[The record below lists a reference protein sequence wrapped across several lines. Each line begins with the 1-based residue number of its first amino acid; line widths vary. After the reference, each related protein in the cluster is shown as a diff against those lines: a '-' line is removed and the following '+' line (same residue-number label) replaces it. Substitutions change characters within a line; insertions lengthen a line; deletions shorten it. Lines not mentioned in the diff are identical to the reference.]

1 MRDSWKRPFNCY
13 AVARGWAVGV
23 FDSWYACRDSVQRYN
38 GRPLY
43 KGFYSRF
50 DAERWLARQDYRER
64 TIQAALSHWNGK
76 CYKKGR

>member
-1 MRDSWKRPFNCY
+1 MRDSWKRPFICY

-23 FDSWYACRDSVQRYN
+23 FDSWYACRDSVQRYS

-50 DAERWLARQDYRER
+50 DAERWLAR
-64 TIQAALSHWNGK
+64 HWMSNDEGV
-76 CYKKGR
+76 RR

>member
-1 MRDSWKRPFNCY
+1 MRDSWKRPFICY

-23 FDSWYACRDSVQRYN
+23 FDSWYACMDSVHRYS

-50 DAERWLARQDYRER
+50 DAEHWLEHER
-64 TIQAALSHWNGK
+64 ANM
-76 CYKKGR
+76 KGAEEWRM

>member
-1 MRDSWKRPFNCY
+1 MRDSWKRPFICY

-50 DAERWLARQDYRER
+50 DAESWLSREGER
-64 TIQAALSHWNGK
+64 EKAGYCHHDDGYAGMSRK
-76 CYKKGR
+76 

>member
-1 MRDSWKRPFNCY
+1 MRGSWKRPFICY

-50 DAERWLARQDYRER
+50 DAERWLAR
-64 TIQAALSHWNGK
+64 HWTGK
-76 CYKKGR
+76 DEGGETMSSIKN

>member
-1 MRDSWKRPFNCY
+1 MRDSWKRPFICY

-23 FDSWYACRDSVQRYN
+23 FGSWYTCMDSVQRYS

-50 DAERWLARQDYRER
+50 AAENWLDKERER
-64 TIQAALSHWNGK
+64 MEKRGGIAD
-76 CYKKGR
+76 KG